1 MTGAEIIMLVLIS
14 INGLVIAVELVSWT
28 RYLNGIELRKKTDE
42 YLKSEQF
49 QKDKAERLEETYKM
63 IDRIRAQKDAEMITK
78 TNKLKKSKPTKDIR
92 DTQINVGQE

>member
-14 INGLVIAVELVSWT
+14 INGLVIAAEMISWT
-28 RYLNGIELRKKTDE
+28 RYLKGMGKEKKANE
-42 YLKSEQF
+42 YLNSEQF

>member
-14 INGLVIAVELVSWT
+14 INGLVIAAELVSWT
-28 RYLNGIELRKKTDE
+28 RYLNGLGKRKEVDK
-42 YLKSEQF
+42 YLNSEQF

-63 IDRIRAQKDAEMITK
+63 IDRIKAQKDAEMITK
-78 TNKLKKSKPTKDIR
+78 NNKRKKSNPTKDIR

>member
-14 INGLVIAVELVSWT
+14 INGLVIAAEMISWT

>member
-14 INGLVIAVELVSWT
+14 INGLVLAAELVSWT
-28 RYLNGIELRKKTDE
+28 RYLNGLGKRKEVDK
-42 YLKSEQF
+42 YLNSEQF

-63 IDRIRAQKDAEMITK
+63 IDRIKAQKDAEMITK
-78 TNKLKKSKPTKDIR
+78 NNKLKKSNPTKDIR

>member
-14 INGLVIAVELVSWT
+14 INAIVIADEMISWT
-28 RYLNGIELRKKTDE
+28 RYLNGMGKEKKANE
-42 YLKSEQF
+42 YLNSEQF
-49 QKDKAERLEETYKM
+49 QKDKAERLDETYKM